1 MNIQKYGYPFQGDAN
16 ENDRYSFRYPLFLS
30 TKKTFKEAF
39 LSSKLFCSQDFIER
53 ENNGNGITTITTTTR
68 IHKKKIKSTNPNFIQ
83 LLILVN
89 KYIF

>member
-1 MNIQKYGYPFQGDAN
+1 MDIRFKEMQMKTIDIHSDILFFFQQ
-16 ENDRYSFRYPLFLS
+16 
-30 TKKTFKEAF
+30 KTFKEAF

-53 ENNGNGITTITTTTR
+53 ENNGNGITTITTTTTR
-68 IHKKKIKSTNPNFIQ
+68 THKKKIKSTNPNFIQ

>member
-1 MNIQKYGYPFQGDAN
+1 MDIRFKEMQMKTIDIHS
-16 ENDRYSFRYPLFLS
+16 DILFFLQQ
-30 TKKTFKEAF
+30 KKTFKEAF

-53 ENNGNGITTITTTTR
+53 KNNGNGITTITTTR